1 MAGESDS
8 EVGFADDEMPE
19 DAAEATAEDA
29 FLNEAEEEPAP
40 VQPEFELLNDVTQHY
55 LNEIGARPLF
65 TPKEEYDWACR
76 ARAGEFVARQ
86 KMIEHNLRL
95 VVNIAKH
102 YLNRGIPLLDLIE
115 EGNLGLI
122 HAIEKFDPE
131 RGFRF
136 STYATWWIR
145 QSIERS
151 IMNQSRTI
159 RLPVHVVKEI
169 NLVLR
174 SLRHLELANG
184 KEIHL
189 EQIAHLIDRSVEEV
203 RRALALNEHI
213 ASLDAPL
220 DIDPNHTIAD
230 AIADENAIDPENL
243 LQSNEIGELVG
254 GWVGQL
260 PEKQRRVLERRYGL
274 GGVEICTLE
283 EVAADLNLTRERVR
297 QIQIEALDQLRR
309 VIKRGGVTRDSLL

>member
-1 MAGESDS
+1 MSGDSDS
-8 EVGFADDEMPE
+8 DSDSGFAEDEMPDE
-19 DAAEATAEDA
+19 VASDEA
-29 FLNEAEEEPAP
+29 FLAEVDDDA
-40 VQPEFELLNDVTQHY
+40 VAATPEVELLNDVTQHY
-55 LNEIGARPLF
+55 LNEIGAKPLF
-65 TPKEEYDWACR
+65 TPEEEYGWACR
-76 ARAGEFVARQ
+76 AKAGEFAARQ

-122 HAIEKFDPE
+122 HAIEKFDPG

-145 QSIERS
+145 QSIERA

-174 SLRHLELANG
+174 AFRHLELANG
-184 KEIHL
+184 RETRL
-189 EQIAHLIDRSVEEV
+189 EQIAHLIDRPVEEV
-203 RRALALNEHI
+203 RRVLTLNEHI

-220 DIDPNHTIAD
+220 EIDPNRTIAD
-230 AIADENAIDPENL
+230 AITDDHALDPESVLQANEVGHLVNL
-243 LQSNEIGELVG
+243 
-254 GWVGQL
+254 WVEQL
-260 PEKQRRVLERRYGL
+260 PDKQRRVLERRYGL
-274 GGVEICTLE
+274 GGGDISTLE

>member
-1 MAGESDS
+1 MTGPSDADASFAEDELPDENAS
-8 EVGFADDEMPE
+8 EEGFLTDPDE
-19 DAAEATAEDA
+19 DAGV
-29 FLNEAEEEPAP
+29 LAP
-40 VQPEFELLNDVTQHY
+40 EVELLNDVTQHY
-55 LNEIGARPLF
+55 LNEIGAKPLF
-65 TPKEEYDWACR
+65 TPAEEFDWACR
-76 ARAGEFVARQ
+76 AQKGEFVARQ

-122 HAIEKFDPE
+122 HAIEKFDPG

-159 RLPVHVVKEI
+159 RLPVHIVKEI

-174 SLRHLELANG
+174 AFRHLEVANG
-184 KEIHL
+184 REIKL
-189 EQIAHLIDRSVEEV
+189 EQIAHLIDRSVDDV
-203 RRALALNEHI
+203 RRVLSLNEHI
-213 ASLDAPL
+213 ASLDTPL
-220 DIDPNHTIAD
+220 EIDPNHTIAE
-230 AIADENAIDPENL
+230 AIADDNAIDPESL
-243 LQSNEIGELVG
+243 LQANEVGVLVKQ
-254 GWVGQL
+254 WVEQL
-260 PEKQRRVLERRYGL
+260 PDKQRWVLERRYGL
-274 GGVEICTLE
+274 GGGDVCTLE
-283 EVAADLNLTRERVR
+283 EIAADLNLTRERVR

-309 VIKRGGVTRDSLL
+309 VIKRGGVVRDNLL

>member
-1 MAGESDS
+1 MTGLSDADPD
-8 EVGFADDEMPE
+8 FADDEMPNE
-19 DAAEATAEDA
+19 EAAEEA
-29 FLNEAEEEPAP
+29 FLSDPDEAAGAST
-40 VQPEFELLNDVTQHY
+40 PEVELLNDVTQHY
-55 LNEIGARPLF
+55 LNEIGAKPLF
-65 TPKEEYDWACR
+65 TPDEEFDWACR
-76 ARAGEFVARQ
+76 AQKGEFAARQ

-122 HAIEKFDPE
+122 HAIEKFDPG

-174 SLRHLELANG
+174 AFRHLEVANG
-184 KEIHL
+184 REIRL
-189 EQIAHLIDRSVEEV
+189 EQIAHLIDRPVEDV
-203 RRALALNEHI
+203 RRVLALNEHI

-220 DIDPNHTIAD
+220 EIDPNHTIAD
-230 AIADENAIDPENL
+230 AIADDNAIDPEGL
-243 LQSNEIGELVG
+243 LQANEVGDLVKQ
-254 GWVGQL
+254 WVEQL
-260 PEKQRRVLERRYGL
+260 PAKQRCVLERRYGL
-274 GGVEICTLE
+274 GGAEISTLE
-283 EVAADLNLTRERVR
+283 DVAADLNLTRERVR

-309 VIKRGGVTRDSLL
+309 VIKRGGMMRDNLL